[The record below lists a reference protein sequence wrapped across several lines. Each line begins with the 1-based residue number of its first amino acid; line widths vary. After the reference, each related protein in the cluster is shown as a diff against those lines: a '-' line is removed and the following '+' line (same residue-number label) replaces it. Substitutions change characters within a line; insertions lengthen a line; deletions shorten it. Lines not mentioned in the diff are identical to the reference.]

1 MYKDEEDLRDELID
15 FYGTATG
22 EYPMAMMDVI
32 ELERAS
38 YDDLIKKARENNFDV
53 DDHEDTE
60 PKTRKR

>member
-1 MYKDEEDLRDELID
+1 MDSEDLRNELID
-15 FYGTATG
+15 FFGTAAG

-38 YDDLIKKARENNFDV
+38 YDDLIKKARENNFDI
-53 DDHEDTE
+53 DDYEDTD